1 MSSSLSRAR
10 ALVLTAGIACVVA
23 CGGSGSGS
31 GSADDPGLIPGF
43 HPPAPIAGEQR
54 IDAPVVRGI
63 PGGGDVTY
71 CTYVPNPWD
80 HEVDVVQSLGFQSK
94 FGHHAILMDVA
105 GSDDAQ
111 INVPHLCT
119 DADMNAARFLA
130 GGSDTAQNI
139 VIPDGVAFRI
149 APGRT
154 LMVQSHWIN
163 TSARVVD
170 GQAVFNVATREP
182 SPDRQPAQLFTSYT
196 VNVQIPA
203 HAAAHASTEC
213 TIQKDLQFFNFG
225 GHAHE
230 WGTHVHVER
239 ERGGV
244 TDTLYDQ
251 DWQPAFQS
259 APPLET
265 FPVDAPL
272 VLKKGDVLRVSC
284 DYQSTV
290 ANDVRFPREMCV
302 AFGFYFPATADLQ
315 CADGVWG
322 AL

>member
-1 MSSSLSRAR
+1 MIAR
-10 ALVLTAGIACVVA
+10 GAALGGLVVA
-23 CGGSGSGS
+23 CACGGGGGGASAGS
-31 GSADDPGLIPGF
+31 SASDADLLPGF
-43 HPPAPIAGEQR
+43 HPPAPAVGEQR
-54 IDAPVVRGI
+54 VVAPVVHGV
-63 PGGGDVTY
+63 PAGGDVTFCSY
-71 CTYVPNPWD
+71 ITNPWD

-94 FGHHAILMDVA
+94 FGHHAILMDVGGGA
-105 GSDDAQ
+105 GHTDGETH
-111 INVPHLCT
+111 VCT

-149 APGRT
+149 RPGGN

-163 TSARVVD
+163 TSSQPVD

-182 SPDRQPAQLFTSYT
+182 SPDRQPAQLFTAYT
-196 VNVQIPA
+196 VNVAIPP
-203 HAAAHASTEC
+203 HAPAHASTEC
-213 TIQKDLQFFNFG
+213 TIQSDLQFFDFG

-230 WGTHVHVER
+230 WATHVHIER
-239 ERGGV
+239 VHDGAV
-244 TDTLYDQ
+244 DTLYDQ

-259 APPLET
+259 APPLHDYR
-265 FPVDAPL
+265 VDAPL
-272 VLKKGDVLRVSC
+272 VLHKGDVLRVAC

-290 ANDVRFPREMCV
+290 DDDVRFPREMCV

-315 CADGVWG
+315 CADGRWG